1 MLKKHS
7 TEIIDM
13 SLRIFSLSL
22 YQNEKKILYNENS
35 SIVVR
40 VYEFSFF
47 LYLDIFISP
56 TFPNIYETPRNVQH
70 HTERE
75 EVKRINEINQNY
87 QHKKYRKIYLWYQ
100 V

>member
-1 MLKKHS
+1 
-7 TEIIDM
+7 M

-47 LYLDIFISP
+47 FIYLDIFISP

-75 EVKRINEINQNY
+75 EEVKRINEINQNY
-87 QHKKYRKIYLWYQ
+87 QHKKIYLWYQ